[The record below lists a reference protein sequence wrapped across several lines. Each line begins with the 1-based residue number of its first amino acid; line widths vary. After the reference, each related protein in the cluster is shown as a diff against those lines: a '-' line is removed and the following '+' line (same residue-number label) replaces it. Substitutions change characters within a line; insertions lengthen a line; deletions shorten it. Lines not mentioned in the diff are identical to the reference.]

1 MAFGTS
7 LTEKLEKAFASLNM
21 LEVFRPAFAA
31 VFADIVESPLKFI
44 ETLVNRLSG
53 SFWLSLRCVTKQHD
67 NAIRTLI
74 LRSVV
79 AIPRFQCEDSVA
91 RGRTSTDYADY
102 TDSKPEEY
110 LRRSVD
116 PTLPS
121 DDSRWQ

>member
-1 MAFGTS
+1 
-7 LTEKLEKAFASLNM
+7 M

-67 NAIRTLI
+67 DVIRTLI

-91 RGRTSTDYADY
+91 ELELKHPQITPITQIHNL
-102 TDSKPEEY
+102 KNI
-110 LRRSVD
+110 
-116 PTLPS
+116 
-121 DDSRWQ
+121 